1 MTKNIK
7 FAVQGN
13 PLMGIPE
20 PAKKHIPEWYRDAER
35 FVGGKLK
42 ITNGVGNHGL
52 KTCVPFL
59 DAMTSGY
66 TALLPIDILVEQT
79 DLGPKLQ
86 WRSSPDPLEKRPRI
100 NKTLP
105 TPAGHD
111 DDHYAWKS
119 LFNIQVPKGY
129 SILITHPF
137 NRFDL
142 PFTTLSGVVDADMT
156 MARGNLPFFLKSGFE
171 GIIPVG
177 TPIYQ
182 IFPFKRENWKSE
194 NDDSITKI
202 AIENEFDSMRRV
214 YGWYK
219 NFKWNRKSYE

>member
-1 MTKNIK
+1 MKKQIK

-13 PLMGIPE
+13 KLIETPE
-20 PAKKHIPEWYRDAER
+20 PSKKHIPVWYRESER
-35 FVGGKLK
+35 FIGGKLK
-42 ITNGVGNHGL
+42 INNGVGNHGL
-52 KTCVPFL
+52 KMCVPFL

-66 TALLPIDILVEQT
+66 TALLWTDVVVEQT
-79 DLGPKLQ
+79 ELGPRLQ
-86 WRSSPDPLEKRPRI
+86 WRSMPEPLEKRPRL

-111 DDHYAWKS
+111 EDHYAWKS
-119 LFNIQVPKGY
+119 QFNVQVPKGY
-129 SILITHPF
+129 SILISHPF

-171 GIIPVG
+171 GIIPAG

-182 IFPFKRENWKSE
+182 ILPYKREDWQSVK
-194 NDDSITKI
+194 DISIVEV
-202 AIENEFDSMRRV
+202 AESNEFNAMRKA

-219 NFKWNRKSYE
+219 DFKWHRKSYE

>member
-1 MTKNIK
+1 MKKQIK
-7 FAVQGN
+7 FASQGN
-13 PLMGIPE
+13 KLIETPE
-20 PAKKHIPEWYRDAER
+20 PSKKHIPEWYRESER
-35 FVGGKLK
+35 FIGGNLK
-42 ITNGVGNHGL
+42 INNGAGNHGI
-52 KTCVPFL
+52 KMCMPFL

-66 TALLPIDILVEQT
+66 TALLWTDVIVEQT
-79 DLGPKLQ
+79 ELGPRLQ
-86 WRSSPDPLEKRPRI
+86 WRVSPDPIEKRPRL

-111 DDHYAWKS
+111 EDHYAWKS
-119 LFNIQVPKGY
+119 IFNIQVPKGY
-129 SILITHPF
+129 SVLISHPF

-171 GIIPVG
+171 GIIPAG

-182 IFPFKRENWKSE
+182 ILPYKREDWQSVK
-194 NDDSITKI
+194 DSSIVEV
-202 AIENEFDSMRRV
+202 AESNEFNAMRKA

-219 NFKWNRKSYE
+219 DFKWHRKSYE